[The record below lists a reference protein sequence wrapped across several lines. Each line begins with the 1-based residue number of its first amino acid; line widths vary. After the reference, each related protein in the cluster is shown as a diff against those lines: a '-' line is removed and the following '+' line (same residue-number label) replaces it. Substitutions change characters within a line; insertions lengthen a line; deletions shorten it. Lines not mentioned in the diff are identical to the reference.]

1 MESICGMD
9 CCTKCPQKEAC
20 GGCRKTDGHPFGG
33 NCVAATCVKRGGF
46 EELLKCKNALISE
59 FNALGIE
66 GLAVKD
72 LNLLNGYFINLEYS
86 LANGQSVKLLQD
98 KDVYWGN
105 QIERS
110 GSDRCYGIAADDTHM
125 LVCEYGCNGEKP
137 EILLYKKRG

>member
-33 NCVAATCVKRGGF
+33 NCVAAACVKRGGF